1 VTTLI
6 KLLTDRRVSSR
17 RKIKELI
24 KDGHVRV
31 NGKIVRDLSL
41 EVSEKDVILI
51 KGRRLPPP
59 LPKVY
64 LLMNKPKG
72 YITSLDDPKDRKTVR
87 ELLPYKFRKLKVYP
101 VGRLD
106 LQSEGLLF
114 FTNDGDIANI
124 VLNSGLE
131 KWYLVKVS
139 GFPDEKKIRLLR
151 KGVKLKSGIK
161 TLPCKIKFL
170 RKTKSNSWYE
180 VRLKEG
186 KKNQIRQMFE
196 KIGHPVLKLKRTRIG
211 NFYLKG
217 IPLGGIKVLGENDL
231 KWLKA
236 LTNNSNV

>member
-1 VTTLI
+1 VTSLI
-6 KLLTDRRVSSR
+6 KFLTDRRVSSR
-17 RKIKELI
+17 RKIKNLI
-24 KDGHVRV
+24 KDGYVKV
-31 NGKIVRDLSL
+31 NGKVVRDLSW
-41 EVSEKDVILI
+41 EVGEKDIVLI
-51 KGRRLPPP
+51 KGRKLPPL

-72 YITSLDDPKDRKTVR
+72 YITSLEDPKGRKTVK
-87 ELLPYKFRKLKVYP
+87 ELLPHRFRKLKVYP

-180 VRLKEG
+180 IRLKEG

-196 KIGHPVLKLKRTRIG
+196 KIGHPVLKLKRTKIG
-211 NFYLKG
+211 KFYLKG
-217 IPLGGIKVLGENDL
+217 IPLRGIKVLGENDL
-231 KWLKA
+231 RWLKA